1 MLRHMLCPACT
12 EPRAPD
18 SGPLCPECGA
28 ALVPAAGRHLDDFV
42 LARMRRRIEH
52 WRFDGLLDADTAER
66 LEASLAASSEPVVS
80 VVEKSSPEAVGV
92 PVPAE
97 PELDSAA
104 RVEAWADDVAGS
116 LRRAG
121 GWRPGWLASLAH
133 SLDETARA
141 EREQAARRAS
151 SLDVGE
157 SSRERAAR
165 RVVALDDGESSSE
178 EDMGSALGSGQA
190 LFGRGHLDS
199 LGGSGLEAVIAL
211 DEGDNPPR
219 LHEYIWWFLGAVLVL
234 GGSLMGVREAW
245 RALGGVPRQ
254 LIVTGALLGYHAAFI
269 GLGTFLARRSKSA
282 GRVLAGIGLG
292 LLPVVFIALS
302 ALVALTPK
310 VGIPTAICVAAVAL
324 LPLRAAGRLWPG
336 TSATSLAV
344 ALFPSLLAGLPLMGW
359 DDAPWLRALCAF
371 AGVVALGASLWRARA
386 TDSGVVALKAWRAQA
401 ADAGE
406 GALKT
411 SQSRAAEADAEAL
424 EASRARAAETGAVEA
439 SPRQARAAE
448 AGAVEASPWQAR
460 TSEAG
465 AVEASPWQVRAGAA
479 SFASV
484 GAAIYGA
491 LWLAVFC
498 VASAPSGFDA
508 LEPGAPLFAGLV
520 LWAVALG
527 AVVAAGASS
536 ESVRAFHPRAAPVFE
551 TLAHA
556 VVASGALAGA
566 LGAFSVFPGEDTWVD
581 TASVCAPVLAAL
593 VFFLLE
599 FRRRA
604 LVHPAVMA
612 SLLAGALIARV
623 QAPDVPAW
631 WCFGVAAVAS
641 GLMLLARVTYSAV
654 LRNRMLAWSV
664 VVSLATMPAFSVLA
678 WTQGTNAP
686 WPQAYTGAV
695 IAFAAHFAG
704 RWKWRGLHYLGGV
717 ALLFGALSTVDG
729 TPWLASSAAGL
740 GVFAL
745 AAVLYGLGGLAQS
758 VWLARQGLKDALRPL
773 EDLSLA
779 IAALGVAR
787 ALGVAPVLPDVLAGV
802 AGPFSTVLA
811 CLPTALATA
820 VLLLRVR
827 RDGSRLVGFLAAMG
841 FSLTVS
847 QGLGTVADFTS
858 ARAALVASGLTFGFA
873 LFAMLR
879 GQGVDTVKGRRLLD
893 VFPLP
898 FGARGRPLF
907 TDGFAGAA
915 LVQAVLAVIT
925 LVNWIALPDSAER
938 PVALLAGVLLSAGAL
953 LAFVSR
959 GFVAFQLRG
968 SVVTLALSGG
978 FIALTGAVNRAG
990 RPLPPDVS
998 AWRVPL
1004 IGIALW
1010 FLALGLRRVGPWVA
1024 QRLERPRHGPLYH
1037 WVPHVGMAVLAVL
1050 LLRSAVVV
1058 GLPDPSRTLGL
1069 VPPLLV
1075 LGPALLTVL
1084 LAASFRS
1091 RILAHWGLLLGLPG
1105 AAIWAA
1111 QQSLLG
1117 SPLVALMPPD
1127 GKWIR
1132 ASAEHLI
1139 SPSLGWMHPAVW
1151 MPSGSTR
1158 FLLWQQAF
1166 AGIAAAGLVYA
1177 VFAVAV
1183 ARVDAGRAFFRR
1195 LLSLG
1200 TDDRPGPFLAALPR
1214 ETLTAVGLV
1223 VAAAFFQPGLL
1234 SAQLVLGTGLV
1245 LFIGG
1250 ARVQGR
1256 GVLGVGLLLLVHARA
1271 HLAPSIEAWPGPTLA
1286 LLGLAVVVVAPWLAK
1301 RRGHDVGRAR
1311 LRAHLAVIPSFTAA
1325 MLYALAVT
1333 GDTSPTLAVPVLVWR
1348 MLGGLGGTW
1357 MVSAALPLTLGLL
1370 SAALLVAAFQW
1381 RGALA
1386 GFIAGLGTMVAG
1398 GAVVATGMVVLAQA
1412 TAPWR
1417 PAYGVL
1423 FSRSGATLAL
1433 AAAGSAL
1440 ALHAARRVTARRRAD
1455 VAGGMGWGRDLWLV
1469 ASAALL
1475 AAVAVGGRASEDVL
1489 PMALAAIALAVGVSL
1504 HAAWREH
1511 TGRHVYFVQMAVV
1524 GVYALV
1530 RGLYAQGLRPEHDAL
1545 FALSLGFVLVGVTV
1559 LARRAGVRP
1568 VEQATR
1574 RFAALLPIA
1583 VALILPSDATGDA
1596 ALLAGGSGLLY
1607 AALGAVERSRMF
1619 GAFAAAACNLALLIA
1634 ALAFGLEGLEI
1645 YLAPLGLLL
1654 LMMGQLFTSSLPHV
1668 ARNAVRILG
1677 GLLLYVPA
1685 AAKLATRMGESE
1697 DGTYAVVFGAVC
1709 LLGVAVGM
1717 ALRIRAYLALGTLF
1731 LLLDVVAN
1739 LLDAGL
1745 RDHRIGFLVMTL
1757 TGLTIV
1763 AGRVMATLK
1772 RQEWDL
1778 LLRRV
1783 RVQLRGWD

>member
-1 MLRHMLCPACT
+1 M
-12 EPRAPD
+12 
-18 SGPLCPECGA
+18 
-28 ALVPAAGRHLDDFV
+28 PAAGRHLDDFV

-52 WRFDGLLDADTAER
+52 WRFDGLVDAETADR
-66 LEASLAASSEPVVS
+66 LEASLSASVEAVPS
-80 VVEKSSPEAVGV
+80 VPEVPEAVVVAV
-92 PVPAE
+92 PVESA
-97 PELDSAA
+97 LDSAA
-104 RVEAWADDVAGS
+104 RVEAWADGVAGS

-121 GWRPGWLASLAH
+121 GWRPGWLASLAN

-141 EREQAARRAS
+141 EREQAARRRAS
-151 SLDVGE
+151 SLAVGASTRVDDLGDDAARAE
-157 SSRERAAR
+157 RARAAR
-165 RVVALDDGESSSE
+165 QVVAQDDGESSSE
-178 EDMGSALGSGQA
+178 EYLGSALGSGQA

-219 LHEYIWWFLGAVLVL
+219 LNEYIWWFLGAVLVL

-269 GLGTFLARRSKSA
+269 GLGTFLARRSRSA
-282 GRVLAGIGLG
+282 GRVLASIGLA

-302 ALVALTPK
+302 ALVALAPT
-310 VGIPTAICVAAVAL
+310 VGVPAAIGVAAVAL

-336 TSATSLAV
+336 ASATSFAV

-386 TDSGVVALKAWRAQA
+386 
-401 ADAGE
+401 
-406 GALKT
+406 
-411 SQSRAAEADAEAL
+411 
-424 EASRARAAETGAVEA
+424 
-439 SPRQARAAE
+439 
-448 AGAVEASPWQAR
+448 
-460 TSEAG
+460 
-465 AVEASPWQVRAGAA
+465 GAA
-479 SFASV
+479 SFAGV
-484 GAAIYGA
+484 GAALYGA
-491 LWLAVFC
+491 LWLVVFC

-536 ESVRAFHPRAAPVFE
+536 ENVRARHPRAAPVFE

-581 TASVCAPVLAAL
+581 TASACAPVLAAL

-623 QAPDVPAW
+623 QAPDVPEW

-641 GLMLLARVTYSAV
+641 GLMLLARVTSSAV

-704 RWKWRGLHYLGGV
+704 RWRWRGLHYLGGV
-717 ALLFGALSTVDG
+717 ALLFGALSAVDG

-758 VWLARQGLKDALRPL
+758 AWLARQGLRDALLPL
-773 EDLSLA
+773 EDLSLV
-779 IAALGVAR
+779 IASLGVAR

-802 AGPFSTVLA
+802 AEPFSPVLA
-811 CLPTALATA
+811 CVPTALASA

-827 RDGSRLVGFLAAMG
+827 RDGSRLVSFVAAMG
-841 FSLTVS
+841 LALTVS

-858 ARAALVASGLTFGFA
+858 ARAALVASGLAFGFA
-873 LFAMLR
+873 LFSMLR

-898 FGARGRPLF
+898 FGVRGRPLF

-925 LVNWIALPDSAER
+925 LVNWVALPDSAER

-953 LAFVSR
+953 MAFVSR

-1010 FLALGLRRVGPWVA
+1010 FLALGLRRLGPWVA
-1024 QRLERPRHGPLYH
+1024 QRMERPKHGPLYH
-1037 WVPHVGMAVLAVL
+1037 LVPHLGVAVLAVL
-1050 LLRSAVVV
+1050 LLKSALVV
-1058 GLPDPSRTLGL
+1058 GLPDPSRALGL

-1091 RILAHWGLLLGLPG
+1091 RLLAHWGLLLGLPG
-1105 AAIWAA
+1105 AALWAA

-1127 GKWIR
+1127 GQWIR
-1132 ASAEHLI
+1132 ATAAHLI
-1139 SPSLGWMHPAVW
+1139 SPSLGWSHPAAW
-1151 MPSGSTR
+1151 MPSGSSE

-1177 VFAVAV
+1177 VFSVAV

-1234 SAQLVLGTGLV
+1234 SAQLILATGAV

-1286 LLGLAVVVVAPWLAK
+1286 LLGFAVVLVAPWLAK

-1311 LRAHLAVIPSFTAA
+1311 LRAHLAVIPTFTAA

-1386 GFIAGLGTMVAG
+1386 GFVAGLGTMVAG
-1398 GAVVATGMVVLAQA
+1398 SAVVATGMVLLAQA

-1417 PAYGVL
+1417 PAYGAL
-1423 FSRSGATLAL
+1423 FTRSGATLAL

-1440 ALHAARRVTARRRAD
+1440 ALHVARRVTSRRRSD

-1475 AAVAVGGRASEDVL
+1475 AAVALGGQASEDVL

-1583 VALILPSDATGDA
+1583 VALILPGDATGDA

-1634 ALAFGLEGLEI
+1634 ALAFGLEGLEV

-1685 AAKLATRMGESE
+1685 AAKLAARMGESE
-1697 DGTYAVVFGAVC
+1697 DGTYAIVFGAVC

-1757 TGLTIV
+1757 TGLSIV
-1763 AGRVMATLK
+1763 TGRVMATLK

>member
-1 MLRHMLCPACT
+1 MMTHMLCPACT
-12 EPRAPD
+12 EPRAPA

-52 WRFDGLLDADTAER
+52 WRFDGLLDADTAAR
-66 LEASLAASSEPVVS
+66 LEASLAAPVEAAGVS
-80 VVEKSSPEAVGV
+80 VPEV
-92 PVPAE
+92 PVPPVEEA
-97 PELDSAA
+97 PAVDPAV

-141 EREQAARRAS
+141 EREQAAR
-151 SLDVGE
+151 
-157 SSRERAAR
+157 
-165 RVVALDDGESSSE
+165 VALRVSSPDVESASE
-178 EDMGSALGSGQA
+178 EDLGSALGSGQA

-219 LHEYIWWFLGAVLVL
+219 LNEYIWWFLGAVLVL

-269 GLGTFLARRSKSA
+269 GLGAFLARRSRSA
-282 GRVLAGIGLG
+282 GRVLAGIGLA

-302 ALVALTPK
+302 SLVALAPAAG
-310 VGIPTAICVAAVAL
+310 VPAAFGVAAVAL
-324 LPLRAAGRLWPG
+324 LPLRAAGRLWHG
-336 TSATSLAV
+336 TSTASLAV

-371 AGVVALGASLWRARA
+371 AGVVALGASLWR
-386 TDSGVVALKAWRAQA
+386 TH
-401 ADAGE
+401 
-406 GALKT
+406 
-411 SQSRAAEADAEAL
+411 
-424 EASRARAAETGAVEA
+424 
-439 SPRQARAAE
+439 RAAE
-448 AGAVEASPWQAR
+448 AGR
-460 TSEAG
+460 
-465 AVEASPWQVRAGAA
+465 A
-479 SFASV
+479 SFVGV
-484 GAAIYGA
+484 GAALYGA
-491 LWLAVFC
+491 LWLAVFG

-508 LEPGAPLFAGLV
+508 MEPGGPLFAGFV

-527 AVVAAGASS
+527 AVVAAGAST
-536 ESVRAFHPRAAPVFE
+536 EAVRALHPRAAPVFE

-566 LGAFSVFPGEDTWVD
+566 LGAFSRFPGKDTWVD
-581 TASVCAPVLAAL
+581 TASACTPVLAAL

-612 SLLAGALIARV
+612 SLLAGALVARV
-623 QAPDVPAW
+623 QAPGDPAW
-631 WCFGVAAVAS
+631 WCFGVAAVAA
-641 GLMLLARVTYSAV
+641 GLVLLARVTSSGV
-654 LRNRMLAWSV
+654 LRNRMLAWGV
-664 VVSLATMPAFSVLA
+664 VVSLATMPAFSVVA
-678 WTQGTNAP
+678 WMQGTDAP
-686 WPQAYTGAV
+686 WPQAYAGAV
-695 IAFAAHFAG
+695 IAAAAHLAG
-704 RWKWRGLHYLGGV
+704 RWRWRGLHYLGGV
-717 ALLFGALSTVDG
+717 ALLFGALSAVDG

-740 GVFAL
+740 GVFSL
-745 AAVLYGLGGLAQS
+745 AAVLYGLAGLAQS
-758 VWLARQGLKDALRPL
+758 AWLARQGRSDAFRPL
-773 EDLSLA
+773 EDLSLV
-779 IAALGVAR
+779 IAALGVAW
-787 ALGVAPVLPDVLAGV
+787 ALGVTPVLPDVLPGLSASQT
-802 AGPFSTVLA
+802 ALLA
-811 CLPTALATA
+811 CVPTALATA

-827 RDGSRLVGFLAAMG
+827 REGSRMVSFLAATG
-841 FSLTVS
+841 LALTVT
-847 QGLGTVADFTS
+847 QGLGTVSDFVS
-858 ARAALVASGLTFGFA
+858 ARAALVASGLGFGFT
-873 LFAMLR
+873 LFALLR
-879 GQGVDTVKGRRLLD
+879 GQDFDKVKGRRLLD
-893 VFPLP
+893 VLPLP

-907 TDGFAGAA
+907 TDGFAAAA
-915 LVQAVLAVIT
+915 LVQAAFAVIT
-925 LVNWIALPDSAER
+925 LLNWVATSNGAER
-938 PVALLAGVLLSAGAL
+938 PEALLAGALLTAGAL

-959 GFVAFQLRG
+959 GFVAFQVRG
-968 SVVTLALSGG
+968 SVVTFAMAGG

-998 AWRVPL
+998 AWRLPL

-1010 FLALGLRRVGPWVA
+1010 ALALFLRRVGPWVA
-1024 QRLERPRHGPLYH
+1024 RRLERPRHGPLYH
-1037 WVPHVGMAVLAVL
+1037 LVPHLGMAVLALL

-1058 GLPDPSRTLGL
+1058 GLPGPSRAMAL

-1075 LGPALLTVL
+1075 LGPALLGVL

-1091 RILAHWGLLLGLPG
+1091 RFLAHVGLLLGLPG
-1105 AAIWAA
+1105 AALWAA
-1111 QQSLLG
+1111 QSSLLG
-1117 SPLVALMPPD
+1117 GELVALLPPS
-1127 GKWIR
+1127 GQWIR
-1132 ASAEHLI
+1132 ATAAHLI
-1139 SPSLGWMHPAVW
+1139 SPSLSWLNPAAW
-1151 MPSGSTR
+1151 MPPGLTR
-1158 FLLWQQAF
+1158 VLLWQRAF
-1166 AGIAAAGLVYA
+1166 MGVAAAGLVYA
-1177 VFAVAV
+1177 GFAAAV

-1200 TDDRPGPFLAALPR
+1200 TEDRPGPFLQALR
-1214 ETLTAVGLV
+1214 KEALTAVVLV
-1223 VAAAFFQPGLL
+1223 AAAAFFQPGMT
-1234 SAQLVLGTGLV
+1234 SAELVLATGIV
-1245 LFIGG
+1245 LFLGG
-1250 ARVQGR
+1250 ARGPGR
-1256 GVLGVGLLLLVHARA
+1256 GVAGAGALLLVHAGA
-1271 HLAPSIEAWPGPTLA
+1271 HLAPHFEAWPGPTLA
-1286 LLGLAVVVVAPWLAK
+1286 LLGLAVVVIAPWLAK
-1301 RRGHDVGRAR
+1301 RRGHDEGRAR
-1311 LRAHLAVIPSFTAA
+1311 LRAHPAA
-1325 MLYALAVT
+1325 LPYFIAATVYALAVT
-1333 GDTSPTLAVPVLVWR
+1333 GEASPTTAVPVLVWR
-1348 MLGGLGGTW
+1348 MAEGLMGGW
-1357 MVSAALPLTLGLL
+1357 MVSFALPLTLGLCA
-1370 SAALLVAAFQW
+1370 AALLVAAFQW

-1386 GFIAGLGTMVAG
+1386 GFIAGLGTLAAG
-1398 GAVVATGMVVLAQA
+1398 GAVVATGMAVLTQA
-1412 TAPWR
+1412 LLPWE
-1417 PAYGVL
+1417 PAYLPL
-1423 FSRSGATLAL
+1423 FARSGAALAL

-1440 ALHAARRVTARRRAD
+1440 VLHAARRVTSRRRSD
-1455 VAGGMGWGRDLWLV
+1455 IAGGMGWGRDLWLV

-1475 AAVAVGGRASEDVL
+1475 AAVAVGGQASEDVL
-1489 PMALAAIALAVGVSL
+1489 PVALGAIALAVGVSL

-1511 TGRHVYFVQMAVV
+1511 TGRHVYFVQVAVV

-1545 FALSLGFVLVGVTV
+1545 FALSLGFILVGVTV

-1568 VEQATR
+1568 VEEATR
-1574 RFAALLPIA
+1574 RFAALLPVA
-1583 VALILPSDATGDA
+1583 VAFILPADATGDA

-1634 ALAFGLEGLEI
+1634 ALAFGLEGLEV

-1654 LMMGQLFTSSLPHV
+1654 LMMGQLFTSSLPHA

-1685 AAKLATRMGESE
+1685 AAKLAARMGESA
-1697 DGTYAVVFGAVC
+1697 DGTYAIVFGAVC

-1745 RDHRIGFLVMTL
+1745 RDHRIGFAVMTL

-1763 AGRVMATLK
+1763 TGRVMATLK
-1772 RQEWDL
+1772 RQEWEL
-1778 LLRRV
+1778 LLSRV

>member
-1 MLRHMLCPACT
+1 MLVRMLCPACT
-12 EPRAPD
+12 EPRASG

-28 ALVPAAGRHLDDFV
+28 ALVPASGRHLDDFV
-42 LARMRRRIEH
+42 LALMRRRIDR
-52 WRFDGLLDADTAER
+52 WRFDGLLDAATADR
-66 LEASLAASSEPVVS
+66 LETSLLAPPEEAVV
-80 VVEKSSPEAVGV
+80 VPAVPELPAVAVPEA
-92 PVPAE
+92 PP
-97 PELDSAA
+97 LDSAA

-141 EREQAARRAS
+141 EREQAARR
-151 SLDVGE
+151 
-157 SSRERAAR
+157 
-165 RVVALDDGESSSE
+165 RVVANDDGESSGE
-178 EDMGSALGSGQA
+178 EDLGSALGSGQA
-190 LFGRGHLDS
+190 LFARGHLDS
-199 LGGSGLEAVIAL
+199 MGGSGLEAVIAL

-269 GLGTFLARRSKSA
+269 GLGTFLAKRSRSA
-282 GRVLAGIGLG
+282 GRVLAGIGLA

-302 ALVALTPK
+302 ALVALAPV
-310 VGIPTAICVAAVAL
+310 VGVPTAFGVAAVAL
-324 LPLRAAGRLWPG
+324 LPLRAAGRLWHG

-359 DDAPWLRALCAF
+359 DDAPWLRVLCAF
-371 AGVVALGASLWRARA
+371 AGVVALGASVWRAR
-386 TDSGVVALKAWRAQA
+386 T
-401 ADAGE
+401 
-406 GALKT
+406 
-411 SQSRAAEADAEAL
+411 
-424 EASRARAAETGAVEA
+424 
-439 SPRQARAAE
+439 AE
-448 AGAVEASPWQAR
+448 AGR
-460 TSEAG
+460 
-465 AVEASPWQVRAGAA
+465 A
-479 SFASV
+479 SFVGV
-484 GAAIYGA
+484 GAAMYGA
-491 LWLAVFC
+491 LWLAVFS
-498 VASAPSGFDA
+498 VASGPSGFDA
-508 LEPGAPLFAGLV
+508 LEPGGPLFAGLV

-527 AVVAAGASS
+527 AVVAVASS
-536 ESVRAFHPRAAPVFE
+536 TEAVRAAYPRAAPVAE

-566 LGAFSVFPGEDTWVD
+566 LGAFSRFPGEDTWVD

-612 SLLAGALIARV
+612 SLLAGALVARV
-623 QAPDVPAW
+623 QAPDAPAW
-631 WCFGVAAVAS
+631 WCFGVAAVAA
-641 GLMLLARVTYSAV
+641 GLLLLARVTSSGG
-654 LRNRMLAWSV
+654 LRNRILAWGV
-664 VVSLATMPAFSVLA
+664 VACLATMPAFSVLA
-678 WTQGTNAP
+678 WTQGTDAP
-686 WPQAYTGAV
+686 WPQACTGAV
-695 IAFAAHFAG
+695 IAFAAHLAG
-704 RWKWRGLHYLGGV
+704 RWRWRGLHYLGGV
-717 ALLFGALSTVDG
+717 ALLFGALSAVDG
-729 TPWLASSAAGL
+729 TPWLASSAARL
-740 GVFAL
+740 GVFSL
-745 AAVLYGLGGLAQS
+745 AAVLYGLGGLAQAA
-758 VWLARQGLKDALRPL
+758 WAERKGLHGAFQPL
-773 EDLSLA
+773 EDVSLG
-779 IAALGVAR
+779 IAALGVVR
-787 ALGVAPVLPDVLAGV
+787 ALGVAPALPDALAWV
-802 AGPFSTVLA
+802 AGSQAAVLA
-811 CLPTALATA
+811 CVPTALVTA

-827 RDGSRLVGFLAAMG
+827 RDGSRLVSFLAATG
-841 FSLTVS
+841 LALTVS
-847 QGLGTVADFTS
+847 QALGTVSDFGS
-858 ARAALVASGLTFGFA
+858 ARAALVASALGFGFA
-873 LFAMLR
+873 IFALLR
-879 GQGVDTVKGRRLLD
+879 GRDAGAGKVPAAKGRRLLD
-893 VFPLP
+893 VLPLP
-898 FGARGRPLF
+898 LGARGWPLF
-907 TDGFAGAA
+907 TDGFAFAA
-915 LVQAVLAVIT
+915 LVQAGFTVAT
-925 LVNWIALPDSAER
+925 LLNWVALPTSAER
-938 PVALLAGVLLSAGAL
+938 PEALLAGVLITAGAL

-968 SVVTLALSGG
+968 SVVTLALGGG
-978 FIALTGAVNRAG
+978 FIALTGVVNRAG

-998 AWRVPL
+998 AWRLPL

-1010 FLALGLRRVGPWVA
+1010 ALALVLRRVGPWVG

-1037 WVPHVGMAVLAVL
+1037 QVPHVGVAVLALL
-1050 LLRSAVVV
+1050 LLRSAVAV
-1058 GLPDPSRTLGL
+1058 GLPDPSRALGL

-1091 RILAHWGLLLGLPG
+1091 RFLAHVGLLLGLPG
-1105 AAIWAA
+1105 AALWAA
-1111 QQSLLG
+1111 QQSLVG
-1117 SPLVALMPPD
+1117 SALVALLPPD
-1127 GKWIR
+1127 GQWIR
-1132 ASAEHLI
+1132 ATAAQLFN
-1139 SPSLGWMHPAVW
+1139 PALGWLNPVAW
-1151 MPSGSTR
+1151 MPPGATS
-1158 FLLWQQAF
+1158 FLLWQRAF
-1166 AGIAAAGLVYA
+1166 AGVAAAGLVYA
-1177 VFAVAV
+1177 GLSVVV

-1195 LLSLG
+1195 LLSLR
-1200 TDDRPGPFLAALPR
+1200 TDEGPGPFLEALHR
-1214 ETLTAVGLV
+1214 EALTAVALV
-1223 VAAAFFQPGLL
+1223 AAAAFFQPGVT
-1234 SAQLVLGTGLV
+1234 AAELVLATGAV
-1245 LFIGG
+1245 LFVGG
-1250 ARVQGR
+1250 ARGPGR
-1256 GVLGVGLLLLVHARA
+1256 GVLGVGLLLFVHAQA
-1271 HLAPSIEAWPGPTLA
+1271 HLAPSFEAWPGPTLA

-1301 RRGHDVGRAR
+1301 RRGHDEGRTR
-1311 LRAHLAVIPSFTAA
+1311 LRAQLSVLPYFAAA

-1333 GDTSPTLAVPVLVWR
+1333 GDTSPTVAVPVLAWR
-1348 MLGGLGGTW
+1348 MLQGLGGTW
-1357 MVSAALPLTLGLL
+1357 MVSAAFPLTLGLL
-1370 SAALLVAAFQW
+1370 AATMLIAAFQW

-1398 GAVVATGMVVLAQA
+1398 GAVVATGMVFLARSLGPSA
-1412 TAPWR
+1412 
-1417 PAYGVL
+1417 PAYLDL
-1423 FSRSGATLAL
+1423 FTRSGAALAL

-1440 ALHAARRVTARRRAD
+1440 VLHVARRTTARRRSD
-1455 VAGGMGWGRDLWLV
+1455 VAGGMGWGRDLWLLG
-1469 ASAALL
+1469 SAALL

-1489 PMALAAIALAVGVSL
+1489 PVALAAIGLAVGVSL

-1583 VALILPSDATGDA
+1583 VAIILPSDATGDA
-1596 ALLAGGSGLLY
+1596 ALFAGGSGLLY

-1619 GAFAAAACNLALLIA
+1619 GAFAAAACNLALLLA
-1634 ALAFGLEGLEI
+1634 ALAFGLEGLEV

-1654 LMMGQLFTSSLPHV
+1654 LMMGQLFTSSLPHA

-1685 AAKLATRMGESE
+1685 AAKLAARMGESE
-1697 DGTYAVVFGAVC
+1697 DGTYAIVFGAVC

-1731 LLLDVVAN
+1731 LLLDVVSN
-1739 LLDAGL
+1739 LLNAGL

-1763 AGRVMATLK
+1763 TGRVMATLK

>member
-1 MLRHMLCPACT
+1 MLTHMLCPACT
-12 EPRAPD
+12 EPRATD

-42 LARMRRRIEH
+42 LARMRRRIER
-52 WRFDGLLDADTAER
+52 WRSDGLLDPDTAER
-66 LEASLAASSEPVVS
+66 LEASLVPPPEGGASVPGEPA
-80 VVEKSSPEAVGV
+80 PLALAVRE
-92 PVPAE
+92 PDPS

-104 RVEAWADDVAGS
+104 RVEAWADDVASS

-141 EREQAARRAS
+141 EREQAARR
-151 SLDVGE
+151 
-157 SSRERAAR
+157 
-165 RVVALDDGESSSE
+165 RVMEVDDGESSTE
-178 EDMGSALGSGQA
+178 EDLGSALGSGQA

-219 LHEYIWWFLGAVLVL
+219 LHEYLWWFLGAVLVL

-269 GLGTFLARRSKSA
+269 GLGAFLSRRSRSA

-292 LLPVVFIALS
+292 LLPVVFVALS
-302 ALVALTPK
+302 ALVALTPA
-310 VGIPTAICVAAVAL
+310 VGVPTALGVAAVAL

-336 TSATSLAV
+336 TSAGTFAV
-344 ALFPSLLAGLPLMGW
+344 ALFPSLFAGLPLMGW
-359 DDAPWLRALCAF
+359 DDAPWPRALCAF
-371 AGVVALGASLWRARA
+371 AGVGALGAAVWRAR
-386 TDSGVVALKAWRAQA
+386 T
-401 ADAGE
+401 
-406 GALKT
+406 
-411 SQSRAAEADAEAL
+411 
-424 EASRARAAETGAVEA
+424 
-439 SPRQARAAE
+439 AE
-448 AGAVEASPWQAR
+448 AGRASFV
-460 TSEAG
+460 G
-465 AVEASPWQVRAGAA
+465 AGAA
-479 SFASV
+479 L
-484 GAAIYGA
+484 YGA

-498 VASAPSGFDA
+498 VVSGPSGFDA
-508 LEPGAPLFAGLV
+508 LDPGSPLFAGLV

-536 ESVRAFHPRAAPVFE
+536 EAIRAAPRAAPVFE

-556 VVASGALAGA
+556 VVASGAVAGA
-566 LGAFSVFPGEDTWVD
+566 LGAFSRYPGEDVWVD
-581 TASVCAPVLAAL
+581 VASACAPVLATL

-599 FRRRA
+599 LRRRA
-604 LVHPAVMA
+604 LVHPAAMA
-612 SLLAGALIARV
+612 ALLAGALVARV

-631 WCFGVAAVAS
+631 WCFGVAAVAA
-641 GLMLLARVTYSAV
+641 GLLLLARGTPSAF
-654 LRNRMLAWSV
+654 LRSRLLAWGV

-678 WTQGTNAP
+678 WLHGTDAP
-686 WPQAYTGAV
+686 WPRAAAGAV
-695 IAFAAHFAG
+695 IAGAAHLAG
-704 RWKWRGLHYLGGV
+704 RWRWRGLHSLGGV
-717 ALLFGALSTVDG
+717 ALLFGALAAVGG

-745 AAVLYGLGGLAQS
+745 AAALYGVGGLAQS
-758 VWLARQGLKDALRPL
+758 AWAERQGLRNALRPL
-773 EDLSLA
+773 EDLSLG

-787 ALGVAPVLPDVLAGV
+787 ALGVAPVLPGVLAGGS
-802 AGPFSTVLA
+802 AFQATVLA
-811 CLPTALATA
+811 CVPMALLTG

-827 RDGSRLVGFLAAMG
+827 REGSRSVSFLAATALA
-841 FSLTVS
+841 LTVS
-847 QGLGTVADFTS
+847 QAAGTVSDFAS
-858 ARAALVASGLTFGFA
+858 ARAALVASGLGLGFA
-873 LFAMLR
+873 LVAMLR
-879 GQGVDTVKGRRLLD
+879 GPGFDKAKGRRLMDLA
-893 VFPLP
+893 PLP
-898 FGARGRPLF
+898 FGARGRALF

-915 LVQAVLAVIT
+915 LVQAAFTVIT
-925 LVNWIALPDSAER
+925 LLNWVASPDGSER
-938 PVALLAGVLLSAGAL
+938 PLALLAGGLLTAGAL

-968 SVVTLALSGG
+968 SVVTLALGGG
-978 FIALTGAVNRAG
+978 FVALTAVVNRAG
-990 RPLPPDVS
+990 RPLPPEVS
-998 AWRVPL
+998 AWRVL
-1004 IGIALW
+1004 LVGVALW
-1010 FLALGLRRVGPWVA
+1010 VLALALRRVGPWVG

-1037 WVPHVGMAVLAVL
+1037 LVPHLGVAVLAVL

-1058 GLPDPSRTLGL
+1058 GLPDPSRALGL

-1075 LGPALLTVL
+1075 LGPALLGVL

-1091 RILAHWGLLLGLPG
+1091 RLLAHAGLLLGLPG
-1105 AAIWAA
+1105 AALWAA

-1117 SPLVALMPPD
+1117 GPLMALAPPD
-1127 GKWIR
+1127 GQWIR
-1132 ASAEHLI
+1132 ASAAHLI
-1139 SPSLGWMHPAVW
+1139 SPERGWLHPAAW
-1151 MPSGSTR
+1151 MPPHSTG
-1158 FLLWQQAF
+1158 FLLWLHAF
-1166 AGIAAAGLVYA
+1166 AGVAAAGLVYA
-1177 VFAVAV
+1177 VLAVAV
-1183 ARVDAGRAFFRR
+1183 SQLDAARALFRR

-1200 TDDRPGPFLAALPR
+1200 TDDRPGPFLHALRR
-1214 ETLTAVGLV
+1214 EALTAVALV
-1223 VAAAFFQPGLL
+1223 VAAAFFQPGVL
-1234 SAQLVLGTGLV
+1234 AAVLVLATGAGLFVGGTRGH
-1245 LFIGG
+1245 
-1250 ARVQGR
+1250 GR
-1256 GVLGVGLLLLVHARA
+1256 GVVGVGLLLLVHALA
-1271 HLAPSIEAWPGPTLA
+1271 HRVPHLEPWPGPTLA
-1286 LLGLAVVVVAPWLAK
+1286 LLGLGVVVVAPWLAK
-1301 RRGHDVGRAR
+1301 RRGHDEGRTR
-1311 LRAHLAVIPSFTAA
+1311 LRAHLAVLPSFIAA
-1325 MLYALAVT
+1325 TVYALGV
-1333 GDTSPTLAVPVLVWR
+1333 GGRTSSTLAVPTLVLA
-1348 MLGGLGGTW
+1348 MLDGLAGEW
-1357 MVSAALPLTLGLL
+1357 MRSLALPLTLGLL
-1370 SAALLVAAFQW
+1370 AAALLVAAFQW

-1386 GFIAGLGTMVAG
+1386 GVIAGLGTMVAG
-1398 GAVVATGMVVLAQA
+1398 GAVVTTGLAVLAQGMHPR
-1412 TAPWR
+1412 APG
-1417 PAYGVL
+1417 YL
-1423 FSRSGATLAL
+1423 HLLTRSEAALAL

-1440 ALHAARRVTARRRAD
+1440 ALHVARRVTARRRD
-1455 VAGGMGWGRDLWLV
+1455 EVAGGMGWGRDLWLV
-1469 ASAALL
+1469 ASALLL
-1475 AAVAVGGRASEDVL
+1475 AAVALGGRAPEDVL
-1489 PMALAAIALAVGVSL
+1489 PVALAAIGLAVGVSL

-1511 TGRHVYFVQMAVV
+1511 TGRHVYFMQVAVV

-1583 VALILPSDATGDA
+1583 VAVVLPGDATGDA
-1596 ALLAGGSGLLY
+1596 ALFAGGSGLLY

-1619 GAFAAAACNLALLIA
+1619 GAFAAAACNLALLLA
-1634 ALAFGLEGLEI
+1634 ALAFGLEGLEV

-1654 LMMGQLFTSSLPHV
+1654 LMMGQLFTSSLPHA
-1668 ARNAVRILG
+1668 ARNAVRVLG

-1685 AAKLATRMGESE
+1685 AAKLAARMGESA
-1697 DGTYAVVFGAVC
+1697 DGTYAIVFGAVC

-1745 RDHRIGFLVMTL
+1745 RDHRVGFAVMTL

-1763 AGRVMATLK
+1763 TGRVLATLK

>member
-1 MLRHMLCPACT
+1 M
-12 EPRAPD
+12 
-18 SGPLCPECGA
+18 
-28 ALVPAAGRHLDDFV
+28 PAAGRHLDDFV

-52 WRFDGLLDADTAER
+52 WRFDGLLDAATADR
-66 LEASLAASSEPVVS
+66 LESSLAAPPEAVES
-80 VVEKSSPEAVGV
+80 VPEVALPEAVGV
-92 PVPAE
+92 PEE
-97 PELDSAA
+97 PVLDSAA
-104 RVEAWADDVAGS
+104 RVEAWADGVAHS

-133 SLDETARA
+133 SLEETARA
-141 EREQAARRAS
+141 EREQQAARLRSSLDVGQSSRVEDLGDEAARANRARAALRVS

-157 SSRERAAR
+157 SSRAEALGNEAARAEHARAAR
-165 RVVALDDGESSSE
+165 RSLVAPQDGESSSE
-178 EDMGSALGSGQA
+178 EDLGSALGSGQA

-211 DEGDNPPR
+211 DDGDNPPR
-219 LHEYIWWFLGAVLVL
+219 LNEYIWWFLGAVLVL

-269 GLGTFLARRSKSA
+269 GLGAFLSRRSRSA
-282 GRVLAGIGLG
+282 GRVLASIGLA

-302 ALVALTPK
+302 ALVALTPA
-310 VGIPTAICVAAVAL
+310 VGIPTALGVAAIAL
-324 LPLRAAGRLWPG
+324 LPLRAAGRLWHG
-336 TSATSLAV
+336 TSATSFAV

-371 AGVVALGASLWRARA
+371 AGVVALAASVWRARA
-386 TDSGVVALKAWRAQA
+386 GT
-401 ADAGE
+401 
-406 GALKT
+406 
-411 SQSRAAEADAEAL
+411 
-424 EASRARAAETGAVEA
+424 
-439 SPRQARAAE
+439 
-448 AGAVEASPWQAR
+448 
-460 TSEAG
+460 
-465 AVEASPWQVRAGAA
+465 A
-479 SFASV
+479 SFTSV
-484 GAAIYGA
+484 GAALYGA

-498 VASAPSGFDA
+498 VASSPSGFDA

-527 AVVAAGASS
+527 AVVAAGASTD
-536 ESVRAFHPRAAPVFE
+536 SVRAAHPRAAPVFE

-566 LGAFSVFPGEDTWVD
+566 LGAFSVFPGEDAWVD
-581 TASVCAPVLAAL
+581 TASACAPVLAAL
-593 VFFLLE
+593 IFFLLE

-604 LVHPAVMA
+604 LMHPAVMA
-612 SLLAGALIARV
+612 SLLAGALVARV
-623 QAPDVPAW
+623 QAPGDPAW

-641 GLMLLARVTYSAV
+641 GLMLLARVTSSAV

-664 VVSLATMPAFSVLA
+664 VVSLATMPAFSAVT
-678 WTQGTNAP
+678 WTQGTSAP

-695 IAFAAHFAG
+695 IAFAAHLAG
-704 RWKWRGLHYLGGV
+704 RWRWRGLHYLGGV
-717 ALLFGALSTVDG
+717 ALLFGALSAVDG
-729 TPWLASSAAGL
+729 TPWLASSAASL

-758 VWLARQGLKDALRPL
+758 AWLERQGLRDALRPL
-773 EDLSLA
+773 EDLSLC

-787 ALGVAPVLPDVLAGV
+787 ALGVAPVLQDALAEV
-802 AGPFSTVLA
+802 AGSQAALLA
-811 CLPTALATA
+811 CVPTALATA

-827 RDGSRLVGFLAAMG
+827 RDGSRLVGFLAATG
-841 FSLTVS
+841 LALTVS
-847 QGLGTVADFTS
+847 QGLGTVSDFAS
-858 ARAALVASGLTFGFA
+858 ARAALVAAGLAFGFT

-879 GQGVDTVKGRRLLD
+879 GPGLDRVKGRRLLD
-893 VFPLP
+893 VVPLP

-925 LVNWIALPDSAER
+925 LVNWVALPDSAGR
-938 PVALLAGVLLSAGAL
+938 PGALLAGGLLTAGAL

-959 GFVAFQLRG
+959 GFVAFHLRG
-968 SVVTLALSGG
+968 SVVTLAVSGG
-978 FIALTGAVNRAG
+978 FIALTGVVNRAG

-998 AWRVPL
+998 AWRLPL

-1010 FLALGLRRVGPWVA
+1010 ALALVLRRVGPWVA
-1024 QRLERPRHGPLYH
+1024 QRLENPRHGPLYH
-1037 WVPHVGMAVLAVL
+1037 AVPHLGVAVLAVL

-1058 GLPDPSRTLGL
+1058 GLPGPSRALGL

-1091 RILAHWGLLLGLPG
+1091 RVLAHGGLLLGLPG
-1105 AAIWAA
+1105 AALWAA

-1117 SPLVALMPPD
+1117 SPLVALRPPD
-1127 GKWIR
+1127 GQWIR
-1132 ASAEHLI
+1132 ATAAHLI
-1139 SPSLGWMHPAVW
+1139 SPSLSGLHPAAW
-1151 MPSGSTR
+1151 MPPGSTH

-1200 TDDRPGPFLAALPR
+1200 TDDRPGTFLQALSR
-1214 ETLTAVGLV
+1214 ETLTAVVLV
-1223 VAAAFFQPGLL
+1223 AGAAFFQPGVL
-1234 SAQLVLGTGLV
+1234 AADLVLATGAV
-1245 LFIGG
+1245 LFVGG
-1250 ARVQGR
+1250 ARARGR
-1256 GVLGVGLLLLVHARA
+1256 GLVGLGLLLLVHALA
-1271 HLAPSIEAWPGPTLA
+1271 HLTPHLEPWPGPTLA
-1286 LLGLAVVVVAPWLAK
+1286 LLGLGVVVVAPWLAK
-1301 RRGHDVGRAR
+1301 RRGLDEGRTR
-1311 LRAHLAVIPSFTAA
+1311 LRAHLSVLPYFIAA
-1325 MLYALAVT
+1325 TVYALAVE
-1333 GDTSPTLAVPVLVWR
+1333 GHTSSTLAVPLLVWE
-1348 MLGGLGGTW
+1348 MISGLTGAW
-1357 MVSAALPLTLGLL
+1357 MMSSAFPLTLGLL

-1386 GFIAGLGTMVAG
+1386 GLIAGLGTMAVG
-1398 GAVVATGMVVLAQA
+1398 GAVVSTGLALLAQA
-1412 TAPWR
+1412 RAPWD
-1417 PAYGVL
+1417 PTYLPL
-1423 FSRSGATLAL
+1423 FTRSGAELAL

-1440 ALHAARRVTARRRAD
+1440 ALHVARRVTSRRRSD

-1475 AAVAVGGRASEDVL
+1475 AAVAVGGQASEDVL
-1489 PMALAAIALAVGVSL
+1489 PVALAAIGLAVGVSL

-1511 TGRHVYFVQMAVV
+1511 TGRHVYFVQLAVV

-1583 VALILPSDATGDA
+1583 VALILPGDATGDA

-1634 ALAFGLEGLEI
+1634 ALAFGLEGLEV

-1654 LMMGQLFTSSLPHV
+1654 LMMGQLFTSSLPHA

-1685 AAKLATRMGESE
+1685 AAKLAARMGEST
-1697 DGTYAVVFGAVC
+1697 DGTYAIVFGAVC

-1763 AGRVMATLK
+1763 TGRVMATLK

>member
-1 MLRHMLCPACT
+1 M
-12 EPRAPD
+12 
-18 SGPLCPECGA
+18 
-28 ALVPAAGRHLDDFV
+28 PAAGRHLDDFV

-52 WRFDGLLDADTAER
+52 WRFDGLVDPATADR
-66 LEASLAASSEPVVS
+66 LEASLAAPVEAGAS
-80 VVEKSSPEAVGV
+80 APEAPALEAGVV
-92 PVPAE
+92 PVPVE
-97 PELDSAA
+97 PALDSAA

-121 GWRPGWLASLAH
+121 GWRPGWLAAIAN

-141 EREQAARRAS
+141 EREQAARRRVVAQ
-151 SLDVGE
+151 DVGE
-157 SSRERAAR
+157 SSRVEDLGDDAARAERERAAR

-219 LHEYIWWFLGAVLVL
+219 LNEYIWWFLGAVLVL

-269 GLGTFLARRSKSA
+269 GLGTFLARRSRSA
-282 GRVLAGIGLG
+282 GRVLAGIGLA

-302 ALVALTPK
+302 ALVALNPV
-310 VGIPTAICVAAVAL
+310 VGVPAAFGVAAVAL
-324 LPLRAAGRLWPG
+324 LPLRAAGRLWRG
-336 TSATSLAV
+336 ASATTFAV

-359 DDAPWLRALCAF
+359 GDAPWLRTLCAF
-371 AGVVALGASLWRARA
+371 AGVVALGASVWRARA
-386 TDSGVVALKAWRAQA
+386 GT
-401 ADAGE
+401 
-406 GALKT
+406 
-411 SQSRAAEADAEAL
+411 
-424 EASRARAAETGAVEA
+424 
-439 SPRQARAAE
+439 
-448 AGAVEASPWQAR
+448 
-460 TSEAG
+460 
-465 AVEASPWQVRAGAA
+465 A
-479 SFASV
+479 SFAGV
-484 GAAIYGA
+484 GAALYGA
-491 LWLAVFC
+491 LWLAVFS
-498 VASAPSGFDA
+498 VASGPSGFDA

-536 ESVRAFHPRAAPVFE
+536 EAVRAAHPRAAPVFE

-612 SLLAGALIARV
+612 ALLAGALVARV
-623 QAPDVPAW
+623 QAPDSPAW
-631 WCFGVAAVAS
+631 WCFGVAAVAA
-641 GLMLLARVTYSAV
+641 GLILLARVTFSAV
-654 LRNRMLAWSV
+654 VRNRMLAWGV

-678 WTQGTNAP
+678 WMQGTNAP

-704 RWKWRGLHYLGGV
+704 RWRWRGLHYLGGV
-717 ALLFGALSTVDG
+717 ALLFGARSAVDG
-729 TPWLASSAAGL
+729 TPWLASSAADL
-740 GVFAL
+740 GVFGL
-745 AAVLYGLGGLAQS
+745 AAVLYGLAGLAQS
-758 VWLARQGLKDALRPL
+758 AWMERQGLRDAFRPL
-773 EDLSLA
+773 EDLSLV

-787 ALGVAPVLPDVLAGV
+787 ALGVAPVLPDALSGV
-802 AGPFSTVLA
+802 VVPFSTVIA
-811 CLPTALATA
+811 CVPTAVATG

-841 FSLTVS
+841 LALTVS
-847 QGLGTVADFTS
+847 QGLGTVSDFTS
-858 ARAALVASGLTFGFA
+858 ARAALVAAGLGFGFA

-879 GQGVDTVKGRRLLD
+879 GQGLDKVKGRRLLD

-938 PVALLAGVLLSAGAL
+938 PVALLAGVLLTAGAL

-978 FIALTGAVNRAG
+978 FIVLTGAVNRAG

-998 AWRVPL
+998 ALRLPL

-1024 QRLERPRHGPLYH
+1024 QRLERPKHGPLYH
-1037 WVPHVGMAVLAVL
+1037 AVPHLGVAVLAVL
-1050 LLRSAVVV
+1050 LLKSALVV
-1058 GLPDPSRTLGL
+1058 GLPAPSRALGL

-1091 RILAHWGLLLGLPG
+1091 RVLAHWGLLLGIPG
-1105 AAIWAA
+1105 AALWAA
-1111 QQSLLG
+1111 QLSLLG

-1127 GKWIR
+1127 GQWIR
-1132 ASAEHLI
+1132 ATAVDSI
-1139 SPSLGWMHPAVW
+1139 SPSLDWLHPAAW
-1151 MPSGSTR
+1151 MPPGSSE

-1183 ARVDAGRAFFRR
+1183 ARMDAARAFFRR
-1195 LLSLG
+1195 LLSLR
-1200 TDDRPGPFLAALPR
+1200 TDDTSGPFLQALPR

-1223 VAAAFFQPGLL
+1223 VAAAFFQPGLV
-1234 SAQLVLGTGLV
+1234 SAQLVLAIGAV
-1245 LFIGG
+1245 LFVGG
-1250 ARVQGR
+1250 ARGPGR
-1256 GVLGVGLLLLVHARA
+1256 GVLGVGLLLLVHALA
-1271 HLAPSIEAWPGPTLA
+1271 HLMPHLEPWPGPTLA
-1286 LLGLAVVVVAPWLAK
+1286 LLGLGVVVVAPWLAK
-1301 RRGHDVGRAR
+1301 RRGHDEGRTR
-1311 LRAHLAVIPSFTAA
+1311 LRTHLAVLPYFIAA
-1325 MLYALAVT
+1325 MVYALAVE
-1333 GDTSPTLAVPVLVWR
+1333 GHTSSTLAVPVLVLEMFER
-1348 MLGGLGGTW
+1348 LMGEW
-1357 MVSAALPLTLGLL
+1357 MMSFAFPLTLGIL

-1386 GFIAGLGTMVAG
+1386 GLIAGLGTMVAG
-1398 GAVVATGMVVLAQA
+1398 GAVVATGMTVLAQA
-1412 TAPWR
+1412 MPT
-1417 PAYGVL
+1417 YLSL
-1423 FSRSGATLAL
+1423 FTQSGATLAL

-1440 ALHAARRVTARRRAD
+1440 ALHVARRVTSRRRSD

-1469 ASAALL
+1469 TSAALL
-1475 AAVAVGGRASEDVL
+1475 ATVAVGGQASEDVL
-1489 PMALAAIALAVGVSL
+1489 PVALAAIGLAVGVAL

-1511 TGRHVYFVQMAVV
+1511 TGRHVYFVQLSVV

-1530 RGLYAQGLRPEHDAL
+1530 RGLHAQGLRPEHDAL

-1583 VALILPSDATGDA
+1583 VAFILPGDATGDA

-1634 ALAFGLEGLEI
+1634 ALAFGLEGLEV

-1654 LMMGQLFTSSLPHV
+1654 LMMGQLFTSSLPHA

-1685 AAKLATRMGESE
+1685 AAKLTASMGQSE
-1697 DGTYAVVFGAVC
+1697 DGTYAIVFGAVC

-1763 AGRVMATLK
+1763 TGRVMATLK

>member
-1 MLRHMLCPACT
+1 MLTHMLCLACT

-52 WRFDGLLDADTAER
+52 WRFDGLVDPATADR
-66 LEASLAASSEPVVS
+66 LEASLAATV
-80 VVEKSSPEAVGV
+80 EAVASVPEVPALEAVVV
-92 PVPAE
+92 PVPVE
-97 PELDSAA
+97 PALDSAA

-121 GWRPGWLASLAH
+121 GWRPGWLASLAS

-141 EREQAARRAS
+141 EREQAARR
-151 SLDVGE
+151 
-157 SSRERAAR
+157 
-165 RVVALDDGESSSE
+165 RVVTQDDGESSSE

-219 LHEYIWWFLGAVLVL
+219 LNEYIWWFLGAVLVL

-269 GLGTFLARRSKSA
+269 GLGAFLARRSRSA
-282 GRVLAGIGLG
+282 GRVLAGIGLA

-302 ALVALTPK
+302 ALVALTPA
-310 VGIPTAICVAAVAL
+310 VGVPAAFGVAAVAL
-324 LPLRAAGRLWPG
+324 LPLRAAGRLWRG
-336 TSATSLAV
+336 ASATSFAV

-359 DDAPWLRALCAF
+359 GDAPWLRTLCAC
-371 AGVVALGASLWRARA
+371 AGVVALGASVWRARA
-386 TDSGVVALKAWRAQA
+386 GT
-401 ADAGE
+401 
-406 GALKT
+406 
-411 SQSRAAEADAEAL
+411 
-424 EASRARAAETGAVEA
+424 
-439 SPRQARAAE
+439 
-448 AGAVEASPWQAR
+448 
-460 TSEAG
+460 
-465 AVEASPWQVRAGAA
+465 A
-479 SFASV
+479 SFAGV
-484 GAAIYGA
+484 GAALYGA

-498 VASAPSGFDA
+498 VASGPSGFDA

-536 ESVRAFHPRAAPVFE
+536 EAVRAAHPRAAPVSE

-612 SLLAGALIARV
+612 ALLAGALVARV

-631 WCFGVAAVAS
+631 WCFGVAAVAA
-641 GLMLLARVTYSAV
+641 GLILLARVTFSAV
-654 LRNRMLAWSV
+654 VRNRMLAWGV

-678 WTQGTNAP
+678 WMQGTNAP

-704 RWKWRGLHYLGGV
+704 RWRWRGLHYLGGV
-717 ALLFGALSTVDG
+717 ALLFGARSAVDG
-729 TPWLASSAAGL
+729 TPWLASSAADL

-745 AAVLYGLGGLAQS
+745 AAVLYGLAGLAQS
-758 VWLARQGLKDALRPL
+758 AWMERQGLRDAFRPL
-773 EDLSLA
+773 EDLSLV
-779 IAALGVAR
+779 IAALGAAR
-787 ALGVAPVLPDVLAGV
+787 ALGVAPVLPDALSGV
-802 AGPFSTVLA
+802 AVPFSTVLA
-811 CLPTALATA
+811 CVPSAVATG

-841 FSLTVS
+841 LALTVS
-847 QGLGTVADFTS
+847 QGLGTVSDFTS
-858 ARAALVASGLTFGFA
+858 ARAALVAAGLGFGFA

-879 GQGVDTVKGRRLLD
+879 GQGLDKMKGRRLLD

-938 PVALLAGVLLSAGAL
+938 PVALLAGVLLTAGAL

-998 AWRVPL
+998 AWRLPL

-1024 QRLERPRHGPLYH
+1024 QRLERPKHGPLYH
-1037 WVPHVGMAVLAVL
+1037 AVPHLGVAVLAVL
-1050 LLRSAVVV
+1050 LLKSALVV
-1058 GLPDPSRTLGL
+1058 GLPAPSRALGL

-1091 RILAHWGLLLGLPG
+1091 RVLAHWGLLLGIPG
-1105 AAIWAA
+1105 AALWAA
-1111 QQSLLG
+1111 QLSLLG
-1117 SPLVALMPPD
+1117 SPLVALLPPD
-1127 GKWIR
+1127 GQWIR
-1132 ASAEHLI
+1132 ATAVDSV
-1139 SPSLGWMHPAVW
+1139 SPSLDWLHPAAW
-1151 MPSGSTR
+1151 MPPGSSE

-1183 ARVDAGRAFFRR
+1183 ARMDAARAFFRR
-1195 LLSLG
+1195 LLSLR
-1200 TDDRPGPFLAALPR
+1200 TDDTSGPFLDALSR
-1214 ETLTAVGLV
+1214 ETLTAVVLV
-1223 VAAAFFQPGLL
+1223 AVAAFFQPGVL
-1234 SAQLVLGTGLV
+1234 SADLVLATGAV
-1245 LFIGG
+1245 LFVGG
-1250 ARVQGR
+1250 ARARGR
-1256 GVLGVGLLLLVHARA
+1256 GVVGLGLLLLVHALA
-1271 HLAPSIEAWPGPTLA
+1271 HLMPHLEPWPGPTLA
-1286 LLGLAVVVVAPWLAK
+1286 LLGLGVVVVAPWIAK
-1301 RRGHDVGRAR
+1301 RRGHDGGRTR
-1311 LRAHLAVIPSFTAA
+1311 LRAHLAVMPYFIAA
-1325 MLYALAVT
+1325 TVYALAVE
-1333 GDTSPTLAVPVLVWR
+1333 GHTSSTMAVPLLVLE
-1348 MLGGLGGTW
+1348 MISGLAGQW
-1357 MVSAALPLTLGLL
+1357 MMSFAFPLTLGLL

-1386 GFIAGLGTMVAG
+1386 GFIAGLGTMVVG
-1398 GAVVATGMVVLAQA
+1398 GAVVSMGMVFLAWS
-1412 TAPWR
+1412 PDPER
-1417 PAYGVL
+1417 PTYLEL
-1423 FSRSGATLAL
+1423 FTKAGDTLAL

-1440 ALHAARRVTARRRAD
+1440 ALHVARRVTSRRRSD
-1455 VAGGMGWGRDLWLV
+1455 VAGGMGWGRDLWLM

-1475 AAVAVGGRASEDVL
+1475 AAVAVGGQASEDVL
-1489 PMALAAIALAVGVSL
+1489 PVALAAIGLAVGVSL

-1583 VALILPSDATGDA
+1583 VALILPRDATGDA
-1596 ALLAGGSGLLY
+1596 ALFAGGSGLLY

-1654 LMMGQLFTSSLPHV
+1654 LMMGQLFTSSLPHA

-1685 AAKLATRMGESE
+1685 AAKLTASMGQSE
-1697 DGTYAVVFGAVC
+1697 DGTYAIVFGAVC

-1763 AGRVMATLK
+1763 TGRVMATLK

>member
-1 MLRHMLCPACT
+1 MLTHMLCPACT

-66 LEASLAASSEPVVS
+66 LEASLAAPAGTVVS
-80 VVEKSSPEAVGV
+80 VLEVPAPEAVVVV
-92 PVPAE
+92 PVPVE
-97 PELDSAA
+97 PALDSAA
-104 RVEAWADDVAGS
+104 RVEAWADDVAVS

-121 GWRPGWLASLAH
+121 GWRPGWLASLAN

-141 EREQAARRAS
+141 EREQQVAR
-151 SLDVGE
+151 
-157 SSRERAAR
+157 R
-165 RVVALDDGESSSE
+165 RVVVAPDDGESSSE
-178 EDMGSALGSGQA
+178 EGLGSALGSGQA

-219 LHEYIWWFLGAVLVL
+219 FNEYIWWFLGAVLVL

-245 RALGGVPRQ
+245 QALGGVPRQ

-269 GLGTFLARRSKSA
+269 GLGTFLARRSRSV
-282 GRVLAGIGLG
+282 GRVLAGIGLA

-302 ALVALTPK
+302 ALVALTPE
-310 VGIPTAICVAAVAL
+310 VGVPAALGVAAVTL

-336 TSATSLAV
+336 ASATAFAV

-386 TDSGVVALKAWRAQA
+386 GT
-401 ADAGE
+401 
-406 GALKT
+406 
-411 SQSRAAEADAEAL
+411 
-424 EASRARAAETGAVEA
+424 
-439 SPRQARAAE
+439 
-448 AGAVEASPWQAR
+448 
-460 TSEAG
+460 
-465 AVEASPWQVRAGAA
+465 A
-479 SFASV
+479 SFAGV
-484 GAAIYGA
+484 GAALYGA

-527 AVVAAGASS
+527 AVVAAGASTDA
-536 ESVRAFHPRAAPVFE
+536 VRAVHPRAAPVFE

-612 SLLAGALIARV
+612 ALLAGALVARV
-623 QAPDVPAW
+623 QAPDAPAW

-641 GLMLLARVTYSAV
+641 GLMLLARVTLSAV
-654 LRNRMLAWSV
+654 LRNRMLAWGV

-695 IAFAAHFAG
+695 IAFAAHSAG
-704 RWKWRGLHYLGGV
+704 RWRWRGLHYLGGV
-717 ALLFGALSTVDG
+717 ALLFGALSAVDG

-758 VWLARQGLKDALRPL
+758 AWMERQGRRDAFRPL

-802 AGPFSTVLA
+802 AEPFSTVLA
-811 CLPTALATA
+811 CVPTAVATA

-841 FSLTVS
+841 LSLTVS
-847 QGLGTVADFTS
+847 QGLGTVSDFAS
-858 ARAALVASGLTFGFA
+858 ARAALVAAGLGFGFA

-879 GQGVDTVKGRRLLD
+879 GPGLDTVKGRRLLD

-925 LVNWIALPDSAER
+925 LINWVALPDSAER

-959 GFVAFQLRG
+959 GFVAFQMRG
-968 SVVTLALSGG
+968 SVVTLALCGG

-1024 QRLERPRHGPLYH
+1024 QRLERPKHGALYH
-1037 WVPHVGMAVLAVL
+1037 LVPHLGVAALAVL

-1058 GLPDPSRTLGL
+1058 GLPDPSRALGL

-1091 RILAHWGLLLGLPG
+1091 RVLAHWGLLLGLPG
-1105 AAIWAA
+1105 AALWAA

-1117 SPLVALMPPD
+1117 SPLVALLPPD
-1127 GKWIR
+1127 GQWIR

-1139 SPSLGWMHPAVW
+1139 SPSLSWLNPAAW
-1151 MPSGSTR
+1151 MPPGCSE

-1183 ARVDAGRAFFRR
+1183 ARMDAARAFFRR
-1195 LLSLG
+1195 LLSLR
-1200 TDDRPGPFLAALPR
+1200 TDDTSGPFLEALSR
-1214 ETLTAVGLV
+1214 ETLTAVVLV
-1223 VAAAFFQPGLL
+1223 AAAAFFQPGVL
-1234 SAQLVLGTGLV
+1234 AADLVLATGAV
-1245 LFIGG
+1245 LFVGG
-1250 ARVQGR
+1250 ARARGR
-1256 GVLGVGLLLLVHARA
+1256 GVVGLGLLLLVHALA
-1271 HLAPSIEAWPGPTLA
+1271 HLMPHLEPWPGPTLA
-1286 LLGLAVVVVAPWLAK
+1286 LLGLGVVVVAPWLAK
-1301 RRGHDVGRAR
+1301 RRGHDEGRTR
-1311 LRAHLAVIPSFTAA
+1311 LRAHLSVLPYFIAAAV
-1325 MLYALAVT
+1325 YALAVE
-1333 GDTSPTLAVPVLVWR
+1333 GHTSSTLAVPLLVLE
-1348 MLGGLGGTW
+1348 MLSGLTGGW
-1357 MVSAALPLTLGLL
+1357 MRSFAFSLTLGLL

-1386 GFIAGLGTMVAG
+1386 GLIAGLGTMVAG
-1398 GAVVATGMVVLAQA
+1398 GAVVATGLAFLAQA
-1412 TAPWR
+1412 RAPWD
-1417 PAYGVL
+1417 PMYLPL
-1423 FSRSGATLAL
+1423 FTRSGAELAL

-1440 ALHAARRVTARRRAD
+1440 ALHAARRVTSRHRSD

-1475 AAVAVGGRASEDVL
+1475 AAVAVGGQASEDVL
-1489 PMALAAIALAVGVSL
+1489 PVALAAIGLAVGVSL

-1511 TGRHVYFVQMAVV
+1511 TGRHVYFVQLAVV

-1530 RGLYAQGLRPEHDAL
+1530 RGLSAQGLRPEHDAL

-1596 ALLAGGSGLLY
+1596 ALFAGGSGLLY

-1634 ALAFGLEGLEI
+1634 ALALGLEGLEV

-1654 LMMGQLFTSSLPHV
+1654 LMMGQLFTSSLPHA

-1685 AAKLATRMGESE
+1685 AAKLTASLGESE
-1697 DGTYAVVFGAVC
+1697 DGTYAIVFGAVC

-1745 RDHRIGFLVMTL
+1745 RDHRVGFLVMTL

-1763 AGRVMATLK
+1763 TGRVMATLK

>member
-1 MLRHMLCPACT
+1 MLTHMLCPACT

-18 SGPLCPECGA
+18 SGSLCPECGA
-28 ALVPAAGRHLDDFV
+28 ALVPATGRHLDDFV

-52 WRFDGLLDADTAER
+52 WRFDGLLDADTAVR
-66 LEASLAASSEPVVS
+66 LEASLTAPPETVVS
-80 VVEKSSPEAVGV
+80 VLEVPAPEAVGV
-92 PVPAE
+92 PVPVE
-97 PELDSAA
+97 PALDSAA
-104 RVEAWADDVAGS
+104 RVEAWADDVAHS

-141 EREQAARRAS
+141 EREQQAARR
-151 SLDVGE
+151 
-157 SSRERAAR
+157 
-165 RVVALDDGESSSE
+165 RVVVAPDDGVSSSE
-178 EDMGSALGSGQA
+178 EDLGSALGSGQA

-219 LHEYIWWFLGAVLVL
+219 FNEYIWWFLGAVLVL

-269 GLGTFLARRSKSA
+269 GLGTFLARRSRSA
-282 GRVLAGIGLG
+282 GRVLASIGLA

-302 ALVALTPK
+302 ALVALMPT
-310 VGIPTAICVAAVAL
+310 VGVPAALGVAAVAL

-336 TSATSLAV
+336 ASATTFAV

-371 AGVVALGASLWRARA
+371 AGVVALGASVWRARA
-386 TDSGVVALKAWRAQA
+386 GT
-401 ADAGE
+401 
-406 GALKT
+406 
-411 SQSRAAEADAEAL
+411 
-424 EASRARAAETGAVEA
+424 
-439 SPRQARAAE
+439 
-448 AGAVEASPWQAR
+448 
-460 TSEAG
+460 
-465 AVEASPWQVRAGAA
+465 A
-479 SFASV
+479 SFAGV
-484 GAAIYGA
+484 GAALYGA

-498 VASAPSGFDA
+498 VASGPSGFDA

-520 LWAVALG
+520 LWAVAMG

-536 ESVRAFHPRAAPVFE
+536 EAVRAAHPRAAPVFE

-566 LGAFSVFPGEDTWVD
+566 LGAFSVFPGEDAWVD

-612 SLLAGALIARV
+612 SLLAGALVARV

-641 GLMLLARVTYSAV
+641 GLMLLARVTFSAV

-704 RWKWRGLHYLGGV
+704 RWRWRGLHYLGGV
-717 ALLFGALSTVDG
+717 ALLFGALSAVDG

-758 VWLARQGLKDALRPL
+758 AWLERQGMRDAFRPL

-787 ALGVAPVLPDVLAGV
+787 ALGVAPALPDVLAGV
-802 AGPFSTVLA
+802 AVPFSTVLA
-811 CLPTALATA
+811 CVPTAVATA

-841 FSLTVS
+841 LALTVS
-847 QGLGTVADFTS
+847 QGLGTVSDFAS
-858 ARAALVASGLTFGFA
+858 ARAALVASGLGFGFA

-879 GQGVDTVKGRRLLD
+879 GQGLDTVKGRRLLD

-898 FGARGRPLF
+898 FGARGRPLL

-915 LVQAVLAVIT
+915 LVQAVLALIT
-925 LVNWIALPDSAER
+925 LVNWVALPDSAER
-938 PVALLAGVLLSAGAL
+938 PAALLAGVLLTAGAL

-959 GFVAFQLRG
+959 GFVAFQMRG
-968 SVVTLALSGG
+968 SVVTLALCGG

-998 AWRVPL
+998 AWRLPL

-1010 FLALGLRRVGPWVA
+1010 GLALGLRRVGPWVA
-1024 QRLERPRHGPLYH
+1024 QRLEQPKHGPLYH
-1037 WVPHVGMAVLAVL
+1037 AVPHLGVAVLAVL
-1050 LLRSAVVV
+1050 LLRSAFVV
-1058 GLPDPSRTLGL
+1058 GLPDPSRALGL

-1091 RILAHWGLLLGLPG
+1091 RVLAHWGLLLGLPG
-1105 AAIWAA
+1105 AALWAA
-1111 QQSLLG
+1111 QQSLMG

-1127 GKWIR
+1127 EQWIR
-1132 ASAEHLI
+1132 ATAAQLL
-1139 SPSLGWMHPAVW
+1139 SPSLGWLHPEAW
-1151 MPSGSTR
+1151 MPPGGTH

-1200 TDDRPGPFLAALPR
+1200 TDDRPGPFLDALSR
-1214 ETLTAVGLV
+1214 ETLTAVVLV
-1223 VAAAFFQPGLL
+1223 AAAAFFQPGVL
-1234 SAQLVLGTGLV
+1234 AADLVLATGAV
-1245 LFIGG
+1245 LFVGG
-1250 ARVQGR
+1250 ARGRGR
-1256 GVLGVGLLLLVHARA
+1256 GVVGLGLLLLVHALA
-1271 HLAPSIEAWPGPTLA
+1271 HLMPHLEPWPGPTLA
-1286 LLGLAVVVVAPWLAK
+1286 LLGLGVVVVAPWLAK
-1301 RRGHDVGRAR
+1301 RRGHDEGRAR
-1311 LRAHLAVIPSFTAA
+1311 LRAHLSVLPYFIAAAV
-1325 MLYALAVT
+1325 YALAVE
-1333 GDTSPTLAVPVLVWR
+1333 GHTSSTLAVPLLVLE
-1348 MLGGLGGTW
+1348 MISGLTGEW
-1357 MVSAALPLTLGLL
+1357 MMSFAFSVTLGLL

-1398 GAVVATGMVVLAQA
+1398 GAVVATGLAFLAQA
-1412 TAPWR
+1412 RAPWD
-1417 PAYGVL
+1417 PTYQPL
-1423 FSRSGATLAL
+1423 FTRSGAELAL

-1440 ALHAARRVTARRRAD
+1440 ALQVTRRMTSRRRSD

-1475 AAVAVGGRASEDVL
+1475 AAVAVGGQASEDVL
-1489 PMALAAIALAVGVSL
+1489 PVALAAIGLAVGVSL

-1511 TGRHVYFVQMAVV
+1511 TGRHVYFVQLAVV

-1583 VALILPSDATGDA
+1583 VALILPADATGDA
-1596 ALLAGGSGLLY
+1596 ALFAGGSGLLY

-1634 ALAFGLEGLEI
+1634 ALAFGLEGLEV

-1654 LMMGQLFTSSLPHV
+1654 LMMGQLFTSSLPHA

-1685 AAKLATRMGESE
+1685 AAKLTASLGESE
-1697 DGTYAVVFGAVC
+1697 DGTYAIVFGAVC

-1763 AGRVMATLK
+1763 TGRVMATLK

>member
-1 MLRHMLCPACT
+1 M
-12 EPRAPD
+12 
-18 SGPLCPECGA
+18 
-28 ALVPAAGRHLDDFV
+28 PAAGRHLDDFV

-52 WRFDGLLDADTAER
+52 WRFDGVLDAATADR
-66 LEASLAASSEPVVS
+66 LEASLAAPPDGVASILEVPA
-80 VVEKSSPEAVGV
+80 PEAVEV
-92 PVPAE
+92 PVPVE
-97 PELDSAA
+97 PALDSAA
-104 RVEAWADDVAGS
+104 RVEAWADEVAHS

-121 GWRPGWLASLAH
+121 GWRPGWLASIAS

-141 EREQAARRAS
+141 EREQAARRVS
-151 SLDVGE
+151 SLDVGA
-157 SSRERAAR
+157 SSRAEDLGDGSARAKREQQAAR
-165 RVVALDDGESSSE
+165 RRVVVAPDEGESSSE
-178 EDMGSALGSGQA
+178 EDLGSALGSGQA

-219 LHEYIWWFLGAVLVL
+219 FNEYIWWFLGAVLVL

-269 GLGTFLARRSKSA
+269 GLGTFLARRSRSA

-302 ALVALTPK
+302 ALVALTPM
-310 VGIPTAICVAAVAL
+310 VGVPTALGVAAVAL

-336 TSATSLAV
+336 ASATTFAV

-386 TDSGVVALKAWRAQA
+386 

-406 GALKT
+406 GAPEA
-411 SQSRAAEADAEAL
+411 SRSRAAA
-424 EASRARAAETGAVEA
+424 
-439 SPRQARAAE
+439 
-448 AGAVEASPWQAR
+448 AGAVEASPW
-460 TSEAG
+460 
-465 AVEASPWQVRAGAA
+465 RAGAA
-479 SFASV
+479 SFAGV
-484 GAAIYGA
+484 GAALYGA
-491 LWLAVFC
+491 LWLVVFC
-498 VASAPSGFDA
+498 VASGPSGFDA

-527 AVVAAGASS
+527 AVVAVGASS
-536 ESVRAFHPRAAPVFE
+536 DAVRAAHPRAAPVFE

-566 LGAFSVFPGEDTWVD
+566 LGAFSVFPGEDAWVD
-581 TASVCAPVLAAL
+581 TASICAPVLAAL

-612 SLLAGALIARV
+612 SLLAGALVARV
-623 QAPDVPAW
+623 QAPDDPAW

-641 GLMLLARVTYSAV
+641 GLMLLARVTFSGV
-654 LRNRMLAWSV
+654 LRPRMLAWSV

-717 ALLFGALSTVDG
+717 ALLFGALSAVDG

-758 VWLARQGLKDALRPL
+758 AWLERQGLRDAFHPL

-787 ALGVAPVLPDVLAGV
+787 ALGVAPALPDVLAGV
-802 AGPFSTVLA
+802 DEPFSTLLA
-811 CLPTALATA
+811 CAPTAVATA

-841 FSLTVS
+841 FALTVS
-847 QGLGTVADFTS
+847 QGLGTVSDFTS
-858 ARAALVASGLTFGFA
+858 ARAALVAAGLAFGFA

-879 GQGVDTVKGRRLLD
+879 GPGLDTVKGRRLLD
-893 VFPLP
+893 VFPMP

-925 LVNWIALPDSAER
+925 LINWVALPDSAER
-938 PVALLAGVLLSAGAL
+938 PVALLAGGLLSAGAL

-959 GFVAFQLRG
+959 GFVAFQMRG

-1010 FLALGLRRVGPWVA
+1010 VLALGLRRVGPWVA
-1024 QRLERPRHGPLYH
+1024 QRLERPKHGSLYH
-1037 WVPHVGMAVLAVL
+1037 LVPHLGVAVLAVL
-1050 LLRSAVVV
+1050 LLRSAIAV
-1058 GLPDPSRTLGL
+1058 GLPGPSRALGL

-1075 LGPALLTVL
+1075 LGPALLMVL

-1091 RILAHWGLLLGLPG
+1091 RLLAHWGLVLGLPG
-1105 AAIWAA
+1105 AALWAA

-1117 SPLVALMPPD
+1117 SPLVALRPPD
-1127 GKWIR
+1127 GQWIR
-1132 ASAEHLI
+1132 ATAEHLI
-1139 SPSLGWMHPAVW
+1139 SPSLGWLHPDAW
-1151 MPSGSTR
+1151 MPPDSTH

-1200 TDDRPGPFLAALPR
+1200 TDNRPGPFLDALSR
-1214 ETLTAVGLV
+1214 ETLTAVVLV
-1223 VAAAFFQPGLL
+1223 AVAAFFQPGVL
-1234 SAQLVLGTGLV
+1234 AADLVLATGAV
-1245 LFIGG
+1245 LFVGG
-1250 ARVQGR
+1250 ARGRGR
-1256 GVLGVGLLLLVHARA
+1256 GVVGLGLLLLVHALA
-1271 HLAPSIEAWPGPTLA
+1271 HLMPHLEPWPGPTLA
-1286 LLGLAVVVVAPWLAK
+1286 LLGLGVVVVAPWLAK
-1301 RRGHDVGRAR
+1301 RRGHDEGRTR
-1311 LRAHLAVIPSFTAA
+1311 LRAHLAVLPYFIAA
-1325 MLYALAVT
+1325 TVYALAVEGHSSST
-1333 GDTSPTLAVPVLVWR
+1333 MAVPVLV
-1348 MLGGLGGTW
+1348 MEMISGLTGEW
-1357 MVSAALPLTLGLL
+1357 LMSFAFPLTLGLL

-1398 GAVVATGMVVLAQA
+1398 GAVVATGLAFLAQA
-1412 TAPWR
+1412 RAPWD
-1417 PAYGVL
+1417 PTYLPL
-1423 FSRSGATLAL
+1423 FTRSGAQLAL

-1440 ALHAARRVTARRRAD
+1440 ALHVARRMTSRRRND

-1475 AAVAVGGRASEDVL
+1475 AAVAVGGQASEDVL
-1489 PMALAAIALAVGVSL
+1489 PVALAAIGLAVGVSL

-1511 TGRHVYFVQMAVV
+1511 TGRHVYFVQLAVV

-1568 VEQATR
+1568 VERATR

-1583 VALILPSDATGDA
+1583 VALILPGDATGDA

-1634 ALAFGLEGLEI
+1634 ALAFGLEGLEV

-1654 LMMGQLFTSSLPHV
+1654 LMMGQLFTSSLPHA

-1685 AAKLATRMGESE
+1685 AAKLTASLGESE
-1697 DGTYAVVFGAVC
+1697 DGTYAIVFGAVC

>member
-1 MLRHMLCPACT
+1 M
-12 EPRAPD
+12 
-18 SGPLCPECGA
+18 
-28 ALVPAAGRHLDDFV
+28 PAAGRHLDDFV

-52 WRFDGLLDADTAER
+52 WRFDGLLDAATAER
-66 LEASLAASSEPVVS
+66 LEASLTAPAEAVAS
-80 VVEKSSPEAVGV
+80 VVEVPAPEAVGV
-92 PVPAE
+92 PVPVE
-97 PELDSAA
+97 PALDSAA
-104 RVEAWADDVAGS
+104 RVEAWADDVAHS

-121 GWRPGWLASLAH
+121 GWRPGWLASIAN

-141 EREQAARRAS
+141 EREQQAARR
-151 SLDVGE
+151 
-157 SSRERAAR
+157 
-165 RVVALDDGESSSE
+165 RVVVAPDEGESSSE
-178 EDMGSALGSGQA
+178 EDLGSALGSGQA

-219 LHEYIWWFLGAVLVL
+219 FNEYIWWFLGAVLVL

-269 GLGTFLARRSKSA
+269 GLGAFLARRSRSA

-302 ALVALTPK
+302 ALVALTPR
-310 VGIPTAICVAAVAL
+310 VGVPTALGVTAIAL

-336 TSATSLAV
+336 ASATTFAV

-371 AGVVALGASLWRARA
+371 AGVVALGASLWRAR
-386 TDSGVVALKAWRAQA
+386 VAA
-401 ADAGE
+401 AGE
-406 GALKT
+406 GAL
-411 SQSRAAEADAEAL
+411 
-424 EASRARAAETGAVEA
+424 EAS
-439 SPRQARAAE
+439 RAAE

-460 TSEAG
+460 AADAGEGALEASRAAEAG
-465 AVEASPWQVRAGAA
+465 AVETSPRRARAGSA
-479 SFASV
+479 SFAGV
-484 GAAIYGA
+484 GAALYGA
-491 LWLAVFC
+491 LWLVVFC
-498 VASAPSGFDA
+498 VASGPSGFDA
-508 LEPGAPLFAGLV
+508 LEPGAPLFTGLV

-527 AVVAAGASS
+527 AVVAVGASS
-536 ESVRAFHPRAAPVFE
+536 EAVRAAHPRAAPVFE

-566 LGAFSVFPGEDTWVD
+566 LGAFSVFPGEDAWVD
-581 TASVCAPVLAAL
+581 TASICAPVLAAL

-612 SLLAGALIARV
+612 SLLAGVLVARV
-623 QAPDVPAW
+623 QAPDDPAW

-641 GLMLLARVTYSAV
+641 GLMLLARVTLSGV
-654 LRNRMLAWSV
+654 LRPRMLAWSV

-717 ALLFGALSTVDG
+717 ALLFGALSAVDG
-729 TPWLASSAAGL
+729 TPWLASSAASL
-740 GVFAL
+740 GVFSL

-758 VWLARQGLKDALRPL
+758 AWLERQGLRDAFRPL

-787 ALGVAPVLPDVLAGV
+787 ALGVAPALPDVLAGV
-802 AGPFSTVLA
+802 AEPFSTVLA
-811 CLPTALATA
+811 CVPTAVATA

-827 RDGSRLVGFLAAMG
+827 RDGSRLVGFVAAMG
-841 FSLTVS
+841 LALTVS
-847 QGLGTVADFTS
+847 QGLGTVSDFAS
-858 ARAALVASGLTFGFA
+858 ARAALVAAGLAFGFA

-879 GQGVDTVKGRRLLD
+879 GPGLDTVKGRRLLD

-925 LVNWIALPDSAER
+925 LIHWVAQPDSAER

-959 GFVAFQLRG
+959 GFVVFQMRG

-1010 FLALGLRRVGPWVA
+1010 VLALGLRRVGPWVA
-1024 QRLERPRHGPLYH
+1024 QRLERPKHGSLYH
-1037 WVPHVGMAVLAVL
+1037 LVPHLGVAVLAVL

-1058 GLPDPSRTLGL
+1058 GLPGPSRALGL

-1075 LGPALLTVL
+1075 LGPALLTIL

-1091 RILAHWGLLLGLPG
+1091 RVLAHWGLVLGLPG
-1105 AAIWAA
+1105 AALWAA

-1117 SPLVALMPPD
+1117 SPLVALRPPD
-1127 GKWIR
+1127 GQWIR
-1132 ASAEHLI
+1132 ATAEHLI
-1139 SPSLGWMHPAVW
+1139 SPSLGWLHPDAW
-1151 MPSGSTR
+1151 MPPGSTHV
-1158 FLLWQQAF
+1158 LLWEQGF

-1200 TDDRPGPFLAALPR
+1200 TDDRPGPFLDALSR
-1214 ETLTAVGLV
+1214 ETLTAVVLV
-1223 VAAAFFQPGLL
+1223 AVAAFFQPGVL
-1234 SAQLVLGTGLV
+1234 AADLVLATGAV
-1245 LFIGG
+1245 LFVGG
-1250 ARVQGR
+1250 ARGRGR
-1256 GVLGVGLLLLVHARA
+1256 GVVGLGLLLLVHALA
-1271 HLAPSIEAWPGPTLA
+1271 HLMPHLEPWPGPTLA
-1286 LLGLAVVVVAPWLAK
+1286 LLGLGVVVVAPWLAK
-1301 RRGHDVGRAR
+1301 RRGHDEGRTR
-1311 LRAHLAVIPSFTAA
+1311 LRAHLSVLPYFIAA
-1325 MLYALAVT
+1325 TVYALAVE
-1333 GDTSPTLAVPVLVWR
+1333 GHTSSTMAVPVLVME
-1348 MLGGLGGTW
+1348 MLSGLTGEW
-1357 MVSAALPLTLGLL
+1357 LMSFAVPLTLGLL
-1370 SAALLVAAFQW
+1370 SAALLVAGFQW

-1398 GAVVATGMVVLAQA
+1398 GAVVATGLAFLAQA
-1412 TAPWR
+1412 RAPWD
-1417 PAYGVL
+1417 PTYLPL
-1423 FSRSGATLAL
+1423 FTRSGAELAL

-1440 ALHAARRVTARRRAD
+1440 ALHVTRRVTSRRRSD

-1469 ASAALL
+1469 AGAALL
-1475 AAVAVGGRASEDVL
+1475 AAVAVGGQASEDVL
-1489 PMALAAIALAVGVSL
+1489 PVALAAIGLAVGVSL

-1511 TGRHVYFVQMAVV
+1511 TGRHVYFVQLAVV

-1568 VEQATR
+1568 VERATR

-1583 VALILPSDATGDA
+1583 VALILPGDATGDA

-1634 ALAFGLEGLEI
+1634 ALAFGLEGLEV

-1654 LMMGQLFTSSLPHV
+1654 LMMGQLFTSSLPHA
-1668 ARNAVRILG
+1668 ARNVVRILG

-1685 AAKLATRMGESE
+1685 AAKLTASLGESE
-1697 DGTYAVVFGAVC
+1697 DGTYAIVFGAVC

-1763 AGRVMATLK
+1763 TGRVMATLK